1 MSEKSLAKYLR
12 ILGWPLDWAMRA
24 HVKQLAQRH
33 SIIVLITFISAFLPR
48 FATWIYPGFG
58 WYRLMIY
65 DVQLYTDYGRAMVK
79 AVSEWNIEKFA
90 SINVGVPPLGTFL
103 VGVSASI
110 FGAWLDVYRAGLLA
124 PIITSSLSA
133 PLIYLTLRKFSSKA
147 GIAAALLF
155 SFDPYLIQFSNAYL
169 DAIGTFFILIAMFFF
184 ITSDKLSLRRCM
196 IIGFFLMISIL
207 TKFTF
212 AVFTAFFII
221 FLILVKKD
229 LQTAGVVTTF
239 SLFSI
244 FLIPWLWFPNTMQ
257 EAFIHHKSMNS
268 FLPPILFGPI
278 MIGVIESYPWYIL
291 TYLGIGQVHWNVLPS
306 ISHILLFSSI
316 IYMCLKREF
325 QADENLAIFL
335 VISILAIV
343 FIPRN
348 YWTYTWGIN
357 LLKSESVL
365 FKQFYPYYFY
375 ITNLASGMFASYMI
389 FGASYLRRLK
399 VKIIIFPTILYS
411 LTAPFTA
418 VMNGLYPYWDFIFT
432 LILNFSR
439 DNPVMKYYGLLAF
452 IVTTLMLATL
462 ITLVTMTLRRISLK
476 ER

>member
-1 MSEKSLAKYLR
+1 
-12 ILGWPLDWAMRA
+12 MRM

-33 SIIVLITFISAFLPR
+33 SVTILITFISAFLPR

-58 WYRLMIY
+58 WGRLMIY

-79 AVSEWNIEKFA
+79 AISEWNIEKFA

-184 ITSDKLSLRRCM
+184 ITSDKLSLRRRM
-196 IIGFFLMISIL
+196 IIGFFLTISIL

-221 FLILVKKD
+221 LLILVKKD
-229 LQTAGVVTTF
+229 LQTAGVVTAF
-239 SLFSI
+239 SLLSI
-244 FLIPWLWFPNTMQ
+244 FPIPWLWFSNTLQ
-257 EAFIHHKSMNS
+257 EALIHHKSMNS

-291 TYLGIGQVHWNVLPS
+291 TYLGMGQVHWNVLPS
-306 ISHILLFSSI
+306 ISHVLLFSAV
-316 IYMCLKREF
+316 IYMCLRREF
-325 QADENLAIFL
+325 EADENLTIFL
-335 VISILAIV
+335 VTSILTVV

-348 YWTYTWGIN
+348 YWTYTWGVN
-357 LLKSESVL
+357 FLQSESVL

-375 ITNLASGMFASYMI
+375 LTNMASGMFASYMI
-389 FGASYLRRLK
+389 LGASYSYHLK
-399 VKIIIFPTILYS
+399 AKIVIFPIILYS

-418 VMNGLYPYWDFIFT
+418 VMNGLYPCWDFIFT

-439 DNPVMKYYGLLAF
+439 SNPIMRDYGLSAF
-452 IVTTLMLATL
+452 IITTVMLVTL
-462 ITLVTMTLRRISLK
+462 ITFVAMTLRRISLK
-476 ER
+476 ES

>member
-1 MSEKSLAKYLR
+1 M
-12 ILGWPLDWAMRA
+12 

-33 SIIVLITFISAFLPR
+33 SVTILITFISAFLPR

-58 WYRLMIY
+58 WGRLMIY

-79 AVSEWNIEKFA
+79 AISEWNIEKFA

-184 ITSDKLSLRRCM
+184 ITSDKLSLRRRM
-196 IIGFFLMISIL
+196 IIGFFLTISIL

-221 FLILVKKD
+221 LLILVKKD
-229 LQTAGVVTTF
+229 LQTAGVVTAF

-244 FLIPWLWFPNTMQ
+244 SLIPWLWFPNTMQ

-325 QADENLAIFL
+325 QADENLAIFFA
-335 VISILAIV
+335 ISILAII

-348 YWTYTWGIN
+348 YWTYTWGVN

-375 ITNLASGMFASYMI
+375 ITNLSSGMFASYVM
-389 FGASYLRRLK
+389 FGASYLSRLK
-399 VKIIIFPTILYS
+399 VKIIIFPMILYS

-432 LILNFSR
+432 LVLNFSR
-439 DNPVMKYYGLLAF
+439 DNPVMRYYGLLAF
-452 IVTTLMLATL
+452 IVTMLMLATL

-476 ER
+476 ES

>member
-1 MSEKSLAKYLR
+1 M
-12 ILGWPLDWAMRA
+12 
-24 HVKQLAQRH
+24 KQLAQRH
-33 SIIVLITFISAFLPR
+33 SVVILITFISAFLPR

-58 WYRLMIY
+58 WGRLMIY

-79 AVSEWNIEKFA
+79 AISEWNIEKFA

-124 PIITSSLSA
+124 PIIASSLSA
-133 PLIYLTLRKFSSKA
+133 PLIYLTLRKFSDKA

-169 DAIGTFFILIAMFFF
+169 DAIGTFFILVAMFFF
-184 ITSDKLSLRRCM
+184 ITSDKLLLRRSM
-196 IIGFFLMISIL
+196 IIGLFLMISIL

-221 FLILVKKD
+221 LLTLIKKD
-229 LQTAGVVTTF
+229 LQTAGVITAF
-239 SLFSI
+239 SSFSI

-278 MIGVIESYPWYIL
+278 MIGVVESYPWYIL

-316 IYMCLKREF
+316 IYMCLKRKF
-325 QADENLAIFL
+325 HADENLAIFL

-348 YWTYTWGIN
+348 YWTYTWGVN

-375 ITNLASGMFASYMI
+375 ITNLASGMFASCMI
-389 FGASYLRRLK
+389 LGASYLSRLK
-399 VKIIIFPTILYS
+399 IKIMIFPMILYS

-418 VMNGLYPYWDFIFT
+418 VMNGFYPCWDFIFT

-439 DNPVMKYYGLLAF
+439 DNPVMRYYGLLAF
-452 IVTTLMLATL
+452 IITMLMLATL
-462 ITLVTMTLRRISLK
+462 ITLGTMTLRRISLK
-476 ER
+476 ES

>member
-1 MSEKSLAKYLR
+1 M
-12 ILGWPLDWAMRA
+12 

-33 SIIVLITFISAFLPR
+33 SVVILITFISAFLPR

-58 WYRLMIY
+58 WGRLMIY
-65 DVQLYTDYGRAMVK
+65 DVQLYTDYGKAMVK

-90 SINVGVPPLGTFL
+90 SINIGVPPLGTFL

-124 PIITSSLSA
+124 PIIASSLSA

-184 ITSDKLSLRRCM
+184 ITSDKLSPRGRM
-196 IIGFFLMISIL
+196 VIGFFLMISIL

-221 FLILVKKD
+221 LLILVKKD
-229 LQTAGVVTTF
+229 LQTAGVITAF
-239 SLFSI
+239 SLLSI

-306 ISHILLFSSI
+306 ISHILLFSAI

-325 QADENLAIFL
+325 QADESLTTFL
-335 VISILAIV
+335 ITSILTIV

-348 YWTYTWGIN
+348 YWTYTWGVN
-357 LLKSESVL
+357 FLKSESVL

-375 ITNLASGMFASYMI
+375 ITNIASGMFASCMI
-389 FGASYLRRLK
+389 LGASYSCNLK
-399 VKIIIFPTILYS
+399 AKIVIFPITLYS
-411 LTAPFTA
+411 LTAPLTA
-418 VMNGLYPYWDFIFT
+418 VMNGLYPYWDFVFT

-439 DNPVMKYYGLLAF
+439 GNPIMRGYGLLAF
-452 IVTTLMLATL
+452 IITTVVLITL
-462 ITLVTMTLRRISLK
+462 ITFTVMTLRRISLK
-476 ER
+476 ES